1 MIAAFSSDSN
11 FELIYNSL
19 NNRFGIDLLIS
30 ERAKK
35 KGRGLKLS
43 ANEAEAIAVKNK
55 IGAWH
60 PDGFDASKLET
71 VISNKKIKLGI
82 IYSFGKIIP
91 ERIIKLFSLGII
103 NIHPSLLP
111 KYRGPTPIQTA
122 ILNAD
127 KETGYSIILADSG
140 CDTGPI
146 LAQKII
152 PIAETDD
159 YFSLKK
165 KIDETIK
172 KDLAEI
178 IEKYISGGLTLI
190 AQNKSQTTYSK
201 KIKKTDAF
209 ISEKDSAKTAD
220 LKIRAY
226 SKWPRA
232 YFLIE
237 GKKII
242 IHKAKKENEQLK
254 LGIIQPEGKNNI
266 SFEEFRRGY
275 PSLLTKFPPYVKI
288 L

>member
-1 MIAAFSSDSN
+1 MIAVFSSDSN

-19 NNRFGIDLLIS
+19 NNRFGVDLLIS
-30 ERAKK
+30 EEAKK
-35 KGRGLKLS
+35 KGRGLKIS
-43 ANEAEAIAVKNK
+43 VNEAEMFALKSK
-55 IGAWH
+55 IDVFH
-60 PDGFDASKLET
+60 PDGFDASKFET
-71 VISNKKIKLGI
+71 VISNKKIKLGV

-91 ERIIKLFSLGII
+91 ETIIKLFPLGII

-127 KETGYSIILADSG
+127 KETGYSVILADAK

-146 LAQKII
+146 LAQKIV
-152 PIAETDD
+152 PIAEMDD

-165 KIDETIK
+165 KIDEAIE

-178 IEKYISGGLTLI
+178 IEKYISGELTLI

-209 ISEKDSAKTAD
+209 ISEKDGAKTAE
-220 LKIRAY
+220 LKIKAY

-232 YFLIE
+232 HFLID

-242 IHKAKKENEQLK
+242 IHKAKKENGQLK
-254 LGIIQPEGKNNI
+254 LEIIQLEGKKNI